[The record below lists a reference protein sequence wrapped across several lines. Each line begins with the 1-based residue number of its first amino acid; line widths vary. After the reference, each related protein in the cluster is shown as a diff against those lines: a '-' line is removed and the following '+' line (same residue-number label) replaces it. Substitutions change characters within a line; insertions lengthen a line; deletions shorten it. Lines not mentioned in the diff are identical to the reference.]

1 VASIA
6 VLIAIGIGQ
15 GIGGL
20 GVLEAL
26 LVAGATALFFL
37 GTGPY
42 SLWSPEHHL
51 IAKRIGEVSPH
62 DA

>member
-1 VASIA
+1 VASIL
-6 VLIAIGIGQ
+6 VLIAIGVGQ

-20 GVLEAL
+20 GALEAL
-26 LVAGATALFFL
+26 LVTGATGLFFL

-42 SLWSPEHHL
+42 SLWSPERYL